1 MKPSR
6 PSYPASAKDSDRGT
20 SEFLPKTQ
28 SSVNFLTSHLLTL
41 YLSLFTHN
49 DLQKEGL
56 PQLHLSEVP
65 WNFLTLE
72 TAAVLIRVSSI
83 TGLRGYWKALPT
95 PHHHRHITTGCS
107 TCMTCGYF
115 PYSLHLCQPSQAL
128 TCVECSNA

>member
-72 TAAVLIRVSSI
+72 TAAVLIRVSIS
-83 TGLRGYWKALPT
+83 
-95 PHHHRHITTGCS
+95 
-107 TCMTCGYF
+107 
-115 PYSLHLCQPSQAL
+115 
-128 TCVECSNA
+128 

>member
-6 PSYPASAKDSDRGT
+6 LSYPASAKDSDQGT

-49 DLQKEGL
+49 DLQKKDFL
-56 PQLHLSEVP
+56 NCICQKPL

-72 TAAVLIRVSSI
+72 TAAVLIHVSISYNWAS
-83 TGLRGYWKALPT
+83 RYWKALPT
-95 PHHHRHITTGCS
+95 PHHHRHITIGCS
-107 TCMTCGYF
+107 TCMT
-115 PYSLHLCQPSQAL
+115 YSLHLCQASQAV

>member
-6 PSYPASAKDSDRGT
+6 LSYPTSAKDSDQGT

-56 PQLHLSEVP
+56 PQLHLSEAPVEFP
-65 WNFLTLE
+65 NPGNSSCINSCFH
-72 TAAVLIRVSSI
+72 LI
-83 TGLRGYWKALPT
+83 
-95 PHHHRHITTGCS
+95 
-107 TCMTCGYF
+107 
-115 PYSLHLCQPSQAL
+115 
-128 TCVECSNA
+128 